1 MISTTSRRELVRV
14 VHMPTGI
21 EHISERMGDKDS
33 LKRAGERAKAIVA
46 SKVWWAEH
54 SPPQNDD
61 QLVRGYTCEKDGG
74 LA

>member
-14 VHMPTGI
+14 VHLPTGI
-21 EHISERMGDKDS
+21 EHISERMGDNDT
-33 LKRAGERAKAIVA
+33 LKRAADRAKAIVA
-46 SKVWWAEH
+46 SKVWWEQH

>member
-46 SKVWWAEH
+46 SKVWWE
-54 SPPQNDD
+54 QNGPAPIVE
-61 QLVRGYTCEKDGG
+61 LTVEIEGRE
-74 LA
+74 A